1 MKKRSFMRP
10 LIPLWR
16 FLKQYWQFSLALVAL
31 IAALIFQFT
40 GLPTVAHWI
49 LGVVSLILTIP
60 LLWGMWDDIRNGS
73 YGIDILAA
81 TAIVTSVVL
90 HEYWA
95 AIIVVL
101 MLTGGEALEDYAER
115 RAKSELDALLK
126 RAPQKAHVLKNRK
139 VVDVKVSQVHV
150 GDKLEIRPGEVVPVD
165 AEILDGS
172 ANMDE
177 SSLTGESLPQQ
188 KTKGDQ
194 ILSGSI
200 NHDGVLTVRALHN
213 AADSQY
219 QQIIKL
225 VRAAAASQAPFVR
238 LADRYSIPF
247 TVAAYLIAGAVWFIS
262 GDAIRFLEVIV
273 VATPC
278 PLLLAAP
285 IALISGMSR
294 ASKYGIIVKT
304 GSALERLAQAETI
317 AFDKTGTLTVGQPVV
332 DAITTFGT
340 FTKNDVLGYA
350 ASLEQGSNHVL
361 ASAIVA
367 AAQKRKISVSKAK
380 HVQETA
386 GHGLRASA
394 KNKQVLV
401 GHFNFMQ
408 DNDVEMPA
416 AFKQSNVKQTATFV
430 AVGSKLAGIIT
441 FKDNLRPETKST
453 LQHLRRLGFKN
464 MLMLT
469 GDNEAAAK
477 AIAKDAG
484 ITDYIANALP
494 GDKLRA
500 IEKVKERPI
509 VFVGDG
515 VNDAPVL
522 TASDVGIALGARG
535 STAASE
541 SADLVIMQDDLMHV
555 ARARAV
561 AIRTFK
567 IARQSILVGIGLSLV
582 LMLIFATGKFTPVL
596 GALVQEV
603 VDVVVIFNA
612 LRAHSVRDELA

>member
-1 MKKRSFMRP
+1 MRSLLP
-10 LIPLWR
+10 VWR
-16 FLKQYWQFSLALVAL
+16 FLKHYWQFSLAFVAL
-31 IAALIFQFT
+31 ITALILQFT
-40 GLPTVAHWI
+40 GAPTIAHWI
-49 LGVVSLILTIP
+49 LGVVSLILTVP
-60 LLWGMWDDIRNGS
+60 LLWGMWDDIKNGS

-81 TAIVTSVVL
+81 TAIVTSVLL

-126 RAPQKAHVLKNRK
+126 RAPQKAHVIKNRK
-139 VVDVKVSQVHV
+139 TVDVKVSQVHV

-165 AEILDGS
+165 AEILEGS
-172 ANMDE
+172 ADFDE
-177 SSLTGESLPQQ
+177 SSLTGESMPQQ

-200 NHDGVLTVRALHN
+200 NQNGLLTVRALHD
-213 AADSQY
+213 AEGSQY

-225 VRAAAASQAPFVR
+225 VRAAQGSQAPFVR
-238 LADRYSIPF
+238 MADRYSIPF
-247 TVAAYLIAGAVWFIS
+247 TIAAYLIAGTVWYIS

-304 GSALERLAQAETI
+304 GSALERLAQAQTI
-317 AFDKTGTLTVGQPVV
+317 AFDKTGTLTIGQPVV
-332 DAITTFGT
+332 DAITTFGS

-361 ASAIVA
+361 ANAIVEA
-367 AAQKRKISVSKAK
+367 ATKRKTSFSKAK

-386 GHGLRASA
+386 GHGLRASV
-394 KNKQVLV
+394 KSKHVLV
-401 GHFNFMQ
+401 GHFNYMQ
-408 DNDVEMPA
+408 DNDVELPA
-416 AFKQSNVKQTATFV
+416 AFKQASVKQTATYV
-430 AVGSKLAGIIT
+430 AVDNKLAGVIT
-441 FKDNLRPETKST
+441 FKDELRPETKPT
-453 LQHLRRLGFKN
+453 LQHLRRLGLKN

-469 GDNEAAAK
+469 GDHEAAAK
-477 AIAKDAG
+477 TIAKSAG
-484 ITDYIANALP
+484 IQNYVASALP

-500 IEKVKERPI
+500 VESIPERPVI
-509 VFVGDG
+509 FVGDG

-541 SADLVIMQDDLMHV
+541 SADLVIMQDDLTHV

-561 AIRTFK
+561 ALRTFK

-596 GALVQEV
+596 GALLQEV

-612 LRAHSVRDELA
+612 LRAHSVKDELA